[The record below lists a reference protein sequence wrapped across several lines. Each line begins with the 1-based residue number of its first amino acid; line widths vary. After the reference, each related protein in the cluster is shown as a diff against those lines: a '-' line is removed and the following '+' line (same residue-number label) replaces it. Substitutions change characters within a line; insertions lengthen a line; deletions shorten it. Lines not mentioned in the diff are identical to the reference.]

1 MAETKYYYS
10 EIFYSVQGEGH
21 YTGVPSAWLRF
32 FLCNL
37 QCNGFGQVDPTDPST
52 YELPFE
58 DFDVSSVDRVEDLPV
73 WSKGCDSTY
82 TWAKKFK
89 PLMGHA
95 TGKELAGKIQDILRN
110 DSNPEGWFKHPVSYQ
125 HQHLCIT
132 GGEPLMKHAQKAFVE
147 IYEELKNQNG
157 GPYYGGN
164 QHAGSNIPASVT
176 FETNGTQTL
185 SNPFFDYLNNPGLMQ
200 SEIFFSVS
208 PKLWTVAGEKKSKAI
223 KPDTIRQY
231 FTVSE
236 RGQLKFVLGDEDRQ
250 WEEMEDTLS
259 DIRKTGVTYPVWIM
273 PVSATAEDQLA
284 SAGKVAER
292 AFRRGY
298 NVAARVH
305 CYLFGNQ
312 IGT

>member
-1 MAETKYYYS
+1 
-10 EIFYSVQGEGH
+10 
-21 YTGVPSAWLRF
+21 
-32 FLCNL
+32 
-37 QCNGFGQVDPTDPST
+37 
-52 YELPFE
+52 
-58 DFDVSSVDRVEDLPV
+58 
-73 WSKGCDSTY
+73 
-82 TWAKKFK
+82 
-89 PLMGHA
+89 MGHA

-110 DSNPEGWFKHPVSYQ
+110 DSNPEGWFRHPVSQQ

-157 GPYYGGN
+157 GPN
-164 QHAGSNIPASVT
+164 SESNIPASVT
-176 FETNGTQTL
+176 FETNGTQSLTDPFYDYM
-185 SNPFFDYLNNPGLMQ
+185 SNRRLMQ

-208 PKLWTVAGEKKSKAI
+208 PKLWSVAGEKKSKAI
-223 KPDTIRQY
+223 KPDTIKQY
-231 FTVSE
+231 HSISSH
-236 RGQLKFVLGDEDRQ
+236 GQLKFVLGDEDRQ

-259 DIRKTGVTYPVWIM
+259 DIRKAGVTYPVWIM